1 MKRLLLSGLVAF
13 VLTGCG
19 VTSVGIPCETRSD
32 CEPAQECHK
41 APGGFCTRGCTE
53 AGQTRDCPAGTICTF
68 FGKDQL
74 VCSNPCNID
83 ADCRIN
89 FECVLTS
96 PGATTSACRPTAAAS
111 Q

>member
-41 APGGFCTRGCTE
+41 APGGFCTRGCIE